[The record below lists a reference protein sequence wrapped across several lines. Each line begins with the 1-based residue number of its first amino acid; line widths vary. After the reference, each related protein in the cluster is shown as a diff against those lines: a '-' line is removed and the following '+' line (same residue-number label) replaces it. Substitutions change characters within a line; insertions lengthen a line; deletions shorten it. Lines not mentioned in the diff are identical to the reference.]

1 MAAKK
6 STLRLLGEEI
16 RLRRKS
22 LGLNQEELAEGA
34 GLHRTFISSVERGK
48 KNISILS
55 LEALATSLDVSM
67 TDLIAAVERG
77 KR

>member
-1 MAAKK
+1 VAAKK